1 MKPEK
6 LLTLLWSFS
15 LMAVGLCS
23 LVLSLSNLLSFPLPD
38 LITRVIGI
46 VNLVSLPLL
55 VYSSVRKG
63 RHKSSDTKPEEP

>member
-6 LLTLLWSFS
+6 LLTLLWSLS

-23 LVLSLSNLLSFPLPD
+23 LVLSLSNLFSFPLPD

-55 VYSSVRKG
+55 VYSSVKKR
-63 RHKSSDTKPEEP
+63 RHKSTDTKPEEP

>member
-23 LVLSLSNLLSFPLPD
+23 LALSLSKLLSFPLPD

-55 VYSSVRKG
+55 VYSSVQKA
-63 RHKSSDTKPEEP
+63 RHKSTDTKPEEP

>member
-6 LLTLLWSFS
+6 LLTLLWSLS

-23 LVLSLSNLLSFPLPD
+23 LVLSLSSLFSFPLPD
-38 LITRVIGI
+38 LITRAIGI

-55 VYSSVRKG
+55 VYSSVKKW
-63 RHKSSDTKPEEP
+63 RHKSTDTKPEEP

>member
-6 LLTLLWSFS
+6 LLTLLWSLS

-23 LVLSLSNLLSFPLPD
+23 LVLSVSNLFSFPLPD

-55 VYSSVRKG
+55 VYSSGKKG
-63 RHKSSDTKPEEP
+63 RHKSTDTKPEEP